1 MPNMVLNRDDV
12 FVSTR
17 GNSYGFKKGVPL
29 HVSPKL
35 IPEALRFGASLAEGE
50 DEAGK
55 KEFADVKAG
64 MDREEQET
72 ADRKPK
78 IVEAIQTMLKRNLA
92 GDFTAG
98 GKPNLN
104 QMAKL
109 TKFTVT
115 TEELDP
121 IWKEIKAE
129 L

>member
-1 MPNMVLNRDDV
+1 MPKMVLNRDEV

-17 GNSYGFKKGVPL
+17 GLSYAFVKGEPL

-35 IPEALRFGASLAEGE
+35 IQEALRFGASLAESE

-55 KEFADVKAG
+55 KEVADVKAD
-64 MDREEQET
+64 MDREEQEN

-78 IVEAIQTMLKRNLA
+78 IVEAIQAMLKRNLA

-121 IWKEIKAE
+121 IWKEIKAD